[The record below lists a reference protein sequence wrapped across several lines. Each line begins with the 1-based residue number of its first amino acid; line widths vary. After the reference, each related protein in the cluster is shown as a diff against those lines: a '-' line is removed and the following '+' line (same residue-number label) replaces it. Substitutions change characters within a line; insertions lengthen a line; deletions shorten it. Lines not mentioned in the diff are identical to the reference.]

1 MRLWVTFAAFNGF
14 VAVMMGALG
23 AHALG
28 KHLPPSGLEW
38 LATAERYQIA
48 HALALGLVA
57 ALAARPSIG
66 ASGRWLTVAGGCFAA
81 GMVLFSGSLYALA
94 LTGWRPV
101 AMLAPLGGLALM
113 AGWLALGC
121 YGATLRRA
129 N

>member
-1 MRLWVTFAAFNGF
+1 MRFWIVFAAFNGF
-14 VAVMMGALG
+14 VAVLMGALG

-57 ALAARPSIG
+57 SLAVRAPAG
-66 ASGRWLTVAGGCFAA
+66 VSGRWLNVAGICFSA

-94 LTGWRPV
+94 LSGWRPV
-101 AMLAPLGGLALM
+101 AMLAPAGGLALM

-121 YGATLRRA
+121 YGMTLRRA

>member
-1 MRLWVTFAAFNGF
+1 MRFWMSFAAFNGF

-23 AHALG
+23 AHALAQ
-28 KHLPPSGLEW
+28 HLPPASLEW

-57 ALAARPSIG
+57 ALSARVSPG
-66 ASGRWLTVAGGCFAA
+66 PSGRWLNVSGACFSI
-81 GMVLFSGSLYALA
+81 GMLLFSGSLYALA
-94 LTGWRPV
+94 LTGWRPM
-101 AMLAPLGGLALM
+101 AMLAPVGGLALM

-121 YGATLRRA
+121 YGATLRRT